1 MVGGTKIKNM
11 KKLLLLLLLIPTFVF
26 SQDSKNREMQMQV
39 NNLQPPPPP
48 PPPGPK
54 GSLVKTN
61 AFLTSSDF
69 VFLQKPTYVGGWLQA
84 VSLGA
89 GKSSRNGVYNYGGN
103 GFATTDGSQ
112 LGLSGFLSK
121 GGNNFFLSYVKLAK
135 SKTTTATYVK
145 IYKGKWNKGFGINLS
160 SSITKVIDS
169 DSLPPMRIIA
179 PSIMFFINRTY
190 TAGKFTITPDLLL
203 SYSNPYFD
211 AGKNSLTF
219 LGAERWIGLQYDGTF
234 NALVGTSFGYKFSK
248 RFILLVA
255 YRGNINTNP
264 KFGLMNNISI
274 GNKFNL

>member
-1 MVGGTKIKNM
+1 M
-11 KKLLLLLLLIPTFVF
+11 KRLLFILLLIPALVF

-48 PPPGPK
+48 GPR

-84 VSLGA
+84 LSLGG
-89 GKSSRNGVYNYGGN
+89 GKSSMNGVYSYGGN

-112 LGLSGFLSK
+112 LGVSGFISK
-121 GGNNFFLSYVKLAK
+121 GNNSLFLSYVELAK
-135 SKTTTATYVK
+135 SRTTTATYVK
-145 IYKGKWNKGFGINLS
+145 MYKGKWNKGFGINLS
-160 SSITKVIDS
+160 SSFSQTTDS
-169 DSLPPMRIIA
+169 MPPMHIIA
-179 PSIMFFINRTY
+179 PSVMVFINRAY
-190 TAGKFTITPDLLL
+190 TVGKFTITPDLLL

-211 AGKNSLTF
+211 AGKNSVTF
-219 LGAERWIGLQYDGTF
+219 LGAERWVGFEWDPTF
-234 NALVGTSFGYKFSK
+234 NALVGTSVGYKIGK

>member
-1 MVGGTKIKNM
+1 M
-11 KKLLLLLLLIPTFVF
+11 KKLLIILFLSPLFVF

-39 NNLQPPPPP
+39 NNLQPPP

-84 VSLGA
+84 LSLGM
-89 GKSSRNGVYNYGGN
+89 GKSSRNGVYSYGGN

-112 LGLSGFLSK
+112 LGVSGFISK
-121 GGNNFFLSYVKLAK
+121 GNNNLFLSYVELAK
-135 SKTTTATYVK
+135 SRTTTLTFVK
-145 IYKGKWNKGFGINLS
+145 MYKGKWNKGFGINLS
-160 SSITKVIDS
+160 SSFSQVTQS
-169 DSLPPMRIIA
+169 DSLPPMHIVA
-179 PSIMFFINRTY
+179 PSIMLFINRTY
-190 TAGKFTITPDLLL
+190 SVGKFTITPDLLL

-211 AGKNSLTF
+211 MGKNSVTF
-219 LGAERWIGLQYDGTF
+219 LGAERWEGFQYDPTF
-234 NALVGTSFGYKFSK
+234 NALVGTSFGYKISK
-248 RFILLVA
+248 KFILLVA

-274 GNKFNL
+274 GNKFNF